1 MRVPRGAEG
10 PRRRTAVVMRSRA
23 VSRVLGVL
31 ARGVLGFPHRR
42 VVLDEMQM
50 VSSPNTTVARTCA
63 ALHTTSRWMVS
74 GTPLTQG
81 IQDLNGE
88 LRFLGV
94 LPFSLSDSTD
104 GFWSHCV
111 QKPWACLLYTS
122 PSPRDA

>member
-1 MRVPRGAEG
+1 
-10 PRRRTAVVMRSRA
+10 
-23 VSRVLGVL
+23 
-31 ARGVLGFPHRR
+31 
-42 VVLDEMQM
+42 MQM

-63 ALHTTSRWMVS
+63 ALHTASRWMVS

-111 QKPWACLLYTS
+111 QKPWAEQDPVALERLELLLRRVALRRS
-122 PSPRDA
+122 KAQVLSLIHI